1 MKEIKCPKCGNVIA
15 VDETDYAEIVQQV
28 KSAEFNAELERRISE
43 IRKSDEQAKELVAQ
57 KLEIREAKARHQ
69 FEEKIASLK
78 TELKAKDG
86 ELKAAV
92 LEESLKSQKA
102 IAAKDAEIAKIK
114 SESEMKLKVAKEE
127 VDYYK
132 DMKARM
138 STKMVGESL
147 EVHCSTQYNQMM
159 RTLLP
164 KAKFD
169 KDNDVVDGT
178 KADFVFRDYGEDG
191 TEYISILFEMKNETE
206 TDGKKHRNEEFFKKL
221 DADRRK
227 KGCEFAVL
235 VSLLEP
241 ESELYNGGIVDVSYR
256 HDKMYVIRPQFF
268 LPMIQLLVQTSK
280 KALEYKCKVAEMQRQ
295 SIDVTN
301 FESKLLDFQDKFGNN
316 CRLAK
321 EKFDKAIAEIDKSIK
336 ALEATKQALLGSEN
350 QLRLAN
356 DKAEGLTIRKLT
368 NGNPTMREKFEAARN
383 AAEGGG
389 AEPSLKA

>member
-28 KSAEFNAELERRISE
+28 KSAEFDAELERRIAE
-43 IRKSDEQAKELVAQ
+43 IRKSDEQAKELAAQ

-164 KAKFD
+164 KAQFD

>member
-28 KSAEFNAELERRISE
+28 KSAEFNAELERRIAE
-43 IRKSDEQAKELVAQ
+43 IRKSDEQAKELAAQ

-164 KAKFD
+164 KAQFE

-178 KADFVFRDYGEDG
+178 KADFVFRDYGEDD

-206 TDGKKHRNEEFFKKL
+206 TDGKKHRNEEFLKKL

>member
-28 KSAEFNAELERRISE
+28 KSVEFNAELERRIAE
-43 IRKSDEQAKELVAQ
+43 IRKSDEQAKELAAQ

-164 KAKFD
+164 KAQFE

-178 KADFVFRDYGEDG
+178 KADFVFRDYGEDD

-321 EKFDKAIAEIDKSIK
+321 EKFDKAIVEIDKSIK

>member
-28 KSAEFNAELERRISE
+28 KSAEFNAELERRIAE
-43 IRKSDEQAKELVAQ
+43 IRKSDEQAKELAAQ

-164 KAKFD
+164 KAQFE

-178 KADFVFRDYGEDG
+178 KADFVFRDYGEDD

>member
-1 MKEIKCPKCGNVIA
+1 MKNIKCPKCGNVIA

-28 KSAEFNAELERRISE
+28 KSVEFNAELERRIAE
-43 IRKSDEQAKELVAQ
+43 IRKSDEQAKELAAQ
-57 KLEIREAKARHQ
+57 KLEIREAKARRQ
-69 FEEKIASLK
+69 LEEKIASLK
-78 TELKAKDG
+78 TELKEKDG

-159 RTLLP
+159 RMLLP
-164 KAKFD
+164 KAKFE

-178 KADFVFRDYGEDG
+178 KADFVFRDYGEDN

-206 TDGKKHRNEEFFKKL
+206 TDGKKHRNEEFLKKL

-227 KGCEFAVL
+227 KNCEFAVL

-256 HDKMYVIRPQFF
+256 YDKMYVIRPQFF
-268 LPMIQLLVQTSK
+268 LPIIQLLVQTSK
-280 KALEYKCKVAEMQRQ
+280 KALKYKSRVAELQRQ
-295 SIDVTN
+295 SADITE
-301 FESKLLDFQDKFGNN
+301 FEANLEAFKNAFGRN
-316 CRLAK
+316 CRLARDM
-321 EKFDKAIAEIDKSIK
+321 FDKAIEGIDQTIK
-336 ALEATKQALLGSEN
+336 KMQATKEFLLGSAN
-350 QLRLAN
+350 NLRLAN

-368 NGNPTMREKFEAARN
+368 HGNVTMREKFEAAR
-383 AAEGGG
+383 AAAKKGE
-389 AEPSLKA
+389 

>member
-28 KSAEFNAELERRISE
+28 KSAEFNAELERRIAE
-43 IRKSDEQAKELVAQ
+43 IRKSDEQAKELAAQ

-164 KAKFD
+164 KAKFE

-178 KADFVFRDYGEDG
+178 KADFVFRDYGEDD

-206 TDGKKHRNEEFFKKL
+206 TDGKKHRNEDFFKKL

-227 KGCEFAVL
+227 KNCEFAVL

-301 FESKLLDFQDKFGNN
+301 FESKLLDFQNKFGSN

-321 EKFDKAIAEIDKSIK
+321 EKFDKAIVEIDKSIK

>member
-43 IRKSDEQAKELVAQ
+43 IRKSDEQAKELAAQ

-164 KAKFD
+164 KAKFE

-178 KADFVFRDYGEDG
+178 KADFVFRDYGEDD

-221 DADRRK
+221 DADRCK

-256 HDKMYVIRPQFF
+256 YDKMYVIRPQFF

>member
-28 KSAEFNAELERRISE
+28 KSAEFNAELERRIAE
-43 IRKSDEQAKELVAQ
+43 IRKSDEQAKELAAQ

-92 LEESLKSQKA
+92 LVESLKSQKA

-164 KAKFD
+164 KAQFD

-178 KADFVFRDYGEDG
+178 KADFVFRDYGEDN

-256 HDKMYVIRPQFF
+256 YDKMYVIRPQFF
-268 LPMIQLLVQTSK
+268 LPIIQLLVQTSK
-280 KALEYKCKVAEMQRQ
+280 KALEYKRMVDEMQRQ
-295 SIDVTN
+295 SEDVAN
-301 FESKLLDFQDKFGNN
+301 FESKLLDFQKKFVNN
-316 CRLAK
+316 CRLAMEKHDKGIEIIDRVIKMLEGIK
-321 EKFDKAIAEIDKSIK
+321 ESFR
-336 ALEATKQALLGSEN
+336 GSDDN
-350 QLRLAN
+350 LRLAN
-356 DKAEGLTIRKLT
+356 DKVEGLTIRKLT
-368 NGNPTMREKFEAARN
+368 HGNPTMREKFKAAR
-383 AAEGGG
+383 AAAKKGE
-389 AEPSLKA
+389 

>member
-28 KSAEFNAELERRISE
+28 KSAEFNAELERRIAE
-43 IRKSDEQAKELVAQ
+43 IRKSDEQAKELAAQ
-57 KLEIREAKARHQ
+57 KLEIREAKARRQ
-69 FEEKIASLK
+69 LEEKIASLK
-78 TELKAKDG
+78 TELKEKDG

-102 IAAKDAEIAKIK
+102 MAAKDAEIAKIK

-164 KAKFD
+164 KAKFE

-178 KADFVFRDYGEDG
+178 KADFVFRDYGEDN

-206 TDGKKHRNEEFFKKL
+206 TDGKKHRNEEFLKKL

-256 HDKMYVIRPQFF
+256 YDKMYVIRPQFF
-268 LPMIQLLVQTSK
+268 LPIIQLLVQTSK
-280 KALEYKCKVAEMQRQ
+280 KALKYKSRVAELQRQ
-295 SIDVTN
+295 SADITE
-301 FESKLLDFQDKFGNN
+301 FEANLEAFKNAFGRN
-316 CRLAK
+316 CRLARDM
-321 EKFDKAIAEIDKSIK
+321 FDKAIEGIDQTIK
-336 ALEATKQALLGSEN
+336 KMQATKEFLLGSAN
-350 QLRLAN
+350 NLRLAN

-368 NGNPTMREKFEAARN
+368 HGNVTMREKFEAARA
-383 AAEGGG
+383 AAER
-389 AEPSLKA
+389 P

>member
-28 KSAEFNAELERRISE
+28 KSAEFNAELERRIAE
-43 IRKSDEQAKELVAQ
+43 IRKSDEQAKELAAQ

-164 KAKFD
+164 KAQFD